1 MSEQNQEQP
10 QTQTTAT
17 DATQHLRVV
26 VQALQVAARRGAFE
40 LDEAGNVQESVKF
53 FSSENNDRSD
63 EKQKEHLQRLVGMT
77 EVAQK
82 RGAFNLAEAHSV
94 YPHVKFF
101 LADPQPIE
109 QQPNESCNKEGCN
122 PDESCN
128 KEGCNLDESCNKEG
142 CNPDECPCPPN
153 NCPCDENNTCQK
165 PNIEHKFEKVHRGVD
180 KEGNWN
186 DY

>member
-1 MSEQNQEQP
+1 MSAQNQEQQ
-10 QTQTTAT
+10 QTQNNAS

-26 VQALQVAARRGAFE
+26 VQSLQVAARRGAFE
-40 LDEAGNVQESVKF
+40 LEEAGNVQESVKF

-63 EKQKEHLQRLVGMT
+63 EKQKEHLQRLVGMA

-94 YPHVKFF
+94 YPHVKYF
-101 LADPQPIE
+101 LADPQPVEE
-109 QQPNESCNKEGCN
+109 QTQETQETCDAETCEKKGCN
-122 PDESCN
+122 PE
-128 KEGCNLDESCNKEG
+128 
-142 CNPDECPCPPN
+142 ECPCTPED
-153 NCPCDENNTCQK
+153 CPCDENERCGTTVKK
-165 PNIEHKFEKVHRGVD
+165 PNVEQKLEKVQRGVD